1 MTSNTL
7 SIITVSFQAASTIKS
22 ALDSVSRQNIVGL
35 EHLVQDGGSTDETA
49 TIVGSYAH
57 ARFISEPDGGIY
69 DGLNNAIKNTTGDII
84 GLLHA
89 DDFYPYDNV
98 LAQVMEVFDQNPDV
112 LGVYGDLNYVSSSN
126 PKRVVRAWRSQSYH
140 KGLLR
145 RGWMPP
151 HPTLFLRREVYET
164 VGDFDTRFM
173 ISADYDFVIRVF
185 SHCGDKIIYL
195 PNILINMRLGGISN
209 SGLRNLIRKFRE
221 DLIIARGAG
230 FFAPFTVI
238 CKMASKLVQIRLPL

>member
-1 MTSNTL
+1 MTSNKL
-7 SIITVSFQAASTIKS
+7 SIVTVSFQAAPTIKS
-22 ALDSVSRQNIVGL
+22 ALESVSRQNIAGL

-49 TIVGSYAH
+49 KIVDAYPH

-69 DGLNNAIKNTTGDII
+69 DGLNKAIKNISGDVI

-89 DDFYPYDNV
+89 DDFYPHDNV
-98 LAQVMEVFDQNPDV
+98 LARVMETFDKNPDI
-112 LGVYGDLNYVSSSN
+112 LGVYGDLQYVRAS
-126 PKRVVRAWRSQSYH
+126 KTDQVVRHWAAGSFSR
-140 KGLLR
+140 KKLR
-145 RGWMPP
+145 RGWMSP

-173 ISADYDFVIRVF
+173 ISADYDFIIRVF
-185 SHCGDKIIYL
+185 SHCGDKIAYL
-195 PNILINMRLGGISN
+195 PDVLTNMRLGGISN

-221 DLIIARGAG
+221 DLIIARRAG

-238 CKMASKLVQIRLPL
+238 CKMVSKLVQIRLPL

>member
-140 KGLLR
+140 KGLLK

-151 HPTLFLRREVYET
+151 HPTLFLRREVYDS
-164 VGDFDTRFM
+164 VGGFNVDYR
-173 ISADYDFVIRVF
+173 ISADYDFVLRVF
-185 SHCGDKIIYL
+185 ELYGDRIRHIPVVL
-195 PNILINMRLGGISN
+195 VHMRLGGLSN
-209 SGLRNLIRKFRE
+209 NGIKNIIIKMSE
-221 DLIIARGAG
+221 DLQIASKFGIL
-230 FFAPFTVI
+230 APFVLLM
-238 CKMASKLVQIRLPL
+238 KNLSKLGQFRLG